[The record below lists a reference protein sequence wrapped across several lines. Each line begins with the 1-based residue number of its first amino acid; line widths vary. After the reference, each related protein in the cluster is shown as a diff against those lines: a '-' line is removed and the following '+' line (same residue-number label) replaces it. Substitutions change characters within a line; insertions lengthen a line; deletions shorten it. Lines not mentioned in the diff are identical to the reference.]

1 MLTYIRAILVAIHA
15 LFIAILAI
23 ILSPFDTSGGTLHR
37 PLPKLFSYVILFILG
52 VRLTVYG
59 RELLDKKASYI
70 FVTNHQSYVDI
81 PVLMK
86 AIPNTIR
93 FVYKKQLSK
102 IPIFGWGMYL
112 SGYIPIDREN
122 VRTAITSLKK
132 AAKKIKNGISVVIF
146 PEGTR
151 STDGSLGEFKR
162 GMFVLADE
170 AKVDIVPVT
179 IDGTY
184 KIVPRGKFKLRSGH
198 VTVTIDK
205 PIPYRKDPNLLEE
218 VRSKIEKTLAIH
230 TENYGSK

>member
-1 MLTYIRAILVAIHA
+1 MLTYIRAILIAIHA

-52 VRLTVYG
+52 VKLTVHG
-59 RELLDKKASYI
+59 HELLDKKASYI

-198 VTVTIDK
+198 VTVTIDR

-218 VRSKIEKTLAIH
+218 IRSKIEKNLVTQ
-230 TENYGSK
+230 T

>member
-1 MLTYIRAILVAIHA
+1 MLTYIRAILIAIHA

-218 VRSKIEKTLAIH
+218 IRSKIEKNLVIQ
-230 TENYGSK
+230 N

>member
-218 VRSKIEKTLAIH
+218 IRSKIEKNLVIQ
-230 TENYGSK
+230 N

>member
-1 MLTYIRAILVAIHA
+1 MLTYIRAIFVAIYA
-15 LFIAILAI
+15 VFIAILAI
-23 ILSPFDTSGGTLHR
+23 IISPFDSSGGTLHR
-37 PLPKLFSYVILFILG
+37 PLPKLFSYVILFVLG
-52 VRLTVYG
+52 VKMTVKG
-59 RELLDKKASYI
+59 RELLDKKKSYI

-93 FVYKKQLSK
+93 FIYKKQLSK

-112 SGYIPIDREN
+112 AGYIPIDREN
-122 VRTAITSLKK
+122 VRTAISSLKK
-132 AAKKIKNGISVVIF
+132 AAGKIRNGISVVIF

-151 STDGSLGEFKR
+151 STDGSLGDFKR

-170 AKVDIVPVT
+170 AKVDIVPIA

-184 KIVPRGKFKLRSGH
+184 NILPRDKFKIRGGH
-198 VTVTIDK
+198 IRVTINE

-218 VRSKIEKTLAIH
+218 IKSIIQ
-230 TENYGSK
+230 ENLNQNKDGSK

>member
-1 MLTYIRAILVAIHA
+1 MLTYIRAIFVAIYA
-15 LFIAILAI
+15 VFIAILAI
-23 ILSPFDTSGGTLHR
+23 IISPFDSSGGTLHR
-37 PLPKLFSYVILFILG
+37 PLPKLFSYVILFVLG
-52 VRLTVYG
+52 VKMTVKG
-59 RELLDKKASYI
+59 RELLNKKKSYI

-93 FVYKKQLSK
+93 FIYKKQLSK

-122 VRTAITSLKK
+122 VRTAISSLKK
-132 AAKKIKNGISVVIF
+132 AAGKIRNGISVVIF

-151 STDGSLGEFKR
+151 STDGSLGDFKR

-170 AKVDIVPVT
+170 AKVDIVPIA

-184 KIVPRGKFKLRSGH
+184 NILPRDKFKIRGGH
-198 VTVTIDK
+198 IRVTINE

-218 VRSKIEKTLAIH
+218 IKSIIQ
-230 TENYGSK
+230 ENLNQNKDGSK

>member
-218 VRSKIEKTLAIH
+218 IRSKIEKNLVTQ
-230 TENYGSK
+230 T

>member
-1 MLTYIRAILVAIHA
+1 MLTYIRAILIAIHA

-23 ILSPFDTSGGTLHR
+23 ILSPFDTSGGMLHR

-52 VRLTVYG
+52 VKMTVKG
-59 RELLDKKASYI
+59 RELLDKKKSYI
-70 FVTNHQSYVDI
+70 FVTNHQRYVDI

-93 FVYKKQLSK
+93 FIYKKQLSK

-132 AAKKIKNGISVVIF
+132 AATKIKNGISVVIF

-151 STDGSLGEFKR
+151 SLDGSLGDFKR

-170 AKVDIVPVT
+170 AKVEIVPVA

-184 KIVPRGKFKLRSGH
+184 RILPRDKFKMKSGH
-198 VTVTIDK
+198 IKVTINE
-205 PIPYRKDPNLLEE
+205 PIPYRKDPKLLEE
-218 VRSKIEKTLAIH
+218 IKSIIQ
-230 TENYGSK
+230 ENLNQNKDGSK